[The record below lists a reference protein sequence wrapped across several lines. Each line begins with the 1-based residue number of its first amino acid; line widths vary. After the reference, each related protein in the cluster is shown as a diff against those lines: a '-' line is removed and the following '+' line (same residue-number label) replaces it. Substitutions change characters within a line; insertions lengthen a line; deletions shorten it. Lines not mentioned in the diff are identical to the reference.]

1 MSTLPAIAILELDSI
16 AVGTHVADAMIKR
29 APVREVRIGTVQP
42 GKYLVLVGGSVA
54 AVEEAHLEGVR
65 ESGDALL
72 HEVLLPNVHEQVFE
86 SIEGKRRKNLGDA
99 LGILEMSS
107 LAASVLAAD
116 KAVKA
121 ADVTIIEIRLG
132 DGLGGKGIT
141 SMAGNVQ
148 DVQAAIA
155 AGVASVNQPDV
166 VVHSVVIPRQ
176 HMELRQKLEQST
188 RFFEES

>member
-1 MSTLPAIAILELDSI
+1 MNTLPAIAMLELDSI
-16 AVGTHVADAMIKR
+16 AVGTRVADAMIKR
-29 APVREVRIGTVQP
+29 APVREIRIGTVQP

-72 HEVLLPNVHEQVFE
+72 NEILLPNIHEQVYE
-86 SIEGKRRKNLGDA
+86 SIEGKRRENRGDA
-99 LGILEMSS
+99 LGILETSS
-107 LAASVLAAD
+107 LAANVLAAD

-121 ADVTIIEIRLG
+121 ADVTIVEIRLG

-141 SMAGNVQ
+141 SVTGTVQ

-155 AGVASVNQPDV
+155 AGVASVSQQDV
-166 VVHSVVIPRQ
+166 VVQSVVIPQQ
-176 HMELRQKLEQST
+176 HLELRQRLDHST
-188 RFFEES
+188 RFFEGS